1 MVPNLTSQSLHT
13 PAEEESKV
21 ALDKPTVQ
29 TKESVGAQNVGD
41 QLLQDSSAAAETN
54 QAQANPTD
62 TENSSHQSTNFTEAT
77 RQQRRGGRARKN
89 AEQLQAM
96 LQTPTNNFGLASLFK
111 NFVLIGE
118 QY

>member
-54 QAQANPTD
+54 QA
-62 TENSSHQSTNFTEAT
+62 
-77 RQQRRGGRARKN
+77 
-89 AEQLQAM
+89 
-96 LQTPTNNFGLASLFK
+96 
-111 NFVLIGE
+111 
-118 QY
+118 